1 VEKVNLIFIN
11 MINRAVQVVISTHN
25 SSNYIKSCFESV
37 KDSLKNEKWML
48 VLSDDG
54 SQDDT
59 FEKVLDLSAGF
70 IKKVVK
76 YGKAKN
82 VAQAKNRALQL
93 THEFKEEYPYIM
105 MMDIDDEMLPGRVKI
120 LDFLIEKN
128 EKFAVGNYYITNG
141 ISNVSEINVNMLTIP
156 KFGAWA
162 TVFHQ
167 SIIKKDENFFNE
179 SLELY
184 SDLAKW
190 WEFKLKQKEFKIN
203 YIDSPFVHN
212 YMKRNNSVTSKNNTN
227 HINELK
233 KYIEILRCFEK

>member
-1 VEKVNLIFIN
+1 MRERGI
-11 MINRAVQVVISTHN
+11 QVVITTN
-25 SSNYIKSCFESV
+25 NASNYIKSCFDSIEN
-37 KDSLKNEKWML
+37 SLKNEKWML

-70 IKKVVK
+70 TKKVVK
-76 YGKAKN
+76 YEKAKN
-82 VAQAKNRALQL
+82 VAQAKNRVLQL

-212 YMKRNNSVTSKNNTN
+212 YMKRNNSVTSLKNKS
-227 HINELK
+227 HIEHLK
-233 KYIEILRCFEK
+233 GYIEKLKNEY

>member
-1 VEKVNLIFIN
+1 

-25 SSNYIKSCFESV
+25 SSNYIKSCFDSIEN
-37 KDSLKNEKWML
+37 SLKNEKWML

-70 IKKVVK
+70 TKKVVK

-82 VAQAKNRALQL
+82 VAQAKNRVLQL

-105 MMDIDDEMLPGRVKI
+105 MMDIGDKMLPGRVKI

-128 EKFAVGNYYITNG
+128 EKFAVGNFYITD
-141 ISNVSEINVNMLTIP
+141 SHKVKEIYVNMLTIP

-212 YMKRNNSVTSKNNTN
+212 YMKRNNSVTSLKNKS
-227 HINELK
+227 HIEHLK
-233 KYIEILRCFEK
+233 GYIEKLKNEY